1 MQGLCAGYGEI
12 QVLWGI
18 DVMVRRGEITALI
31 GSNGA
36 GKTTL
41 MRALSGLIP
50 IDGPAIIS
58 PKARTSPAIAPQ
70 QILAHGIVHVP
81 EGRRLFGAMS
91 VEENLLM
98 GAYARRAGRA
108 ELKRDLDRVYATF
121 PKLRERRKQ
130 AAATLSGGE
139 QQMCAIGRG
148 LMSAPLLLMIDEL
161 SLGLSPLLVEQ
172 LVAALRALNAEG
184 MSILLVE
191 QDVTI
196 ALDLCHRAFVMDMGR
211 IVRTGSGSGAVR
223 RSDHPR
229 CLSRRASGMTF
240 VQQNP
245 SIHSIQR
252 GAMIKT
258 VEAPGSG
265 YRFMPGVSQYSCGIA
280 ALAGHLPS
288 SACGSQIRCR

>member
-1 MQGLCAGYGEI
+1 MRNGTPAVASSLILETKGICAGYGEI

-18 DVMVRRGEITALI
+18 DLAVRRGEITALI

-41 MRALSGLIP
+41 MRTLSGLIP
-50 IDGPAIIS
+50 VRAGNYFSEGRDL
-58 PKARTSPAIAPQ
+58 TSGSAAE
-70 QILAHGIVHVP
+70 ILAHGIVHVP

-98 GAYARRAGRA
+98 GAYLRNASRA
-108 ELKRDLDRVYATF
+108 EIRRDLDQVYATF
-121 PKLRERRKQ
+121 PRLRERRRQ

-172 LVAALRALNAEG
+172 LVDALRALNAG
-184 MSILLVE
+184 GTSILLVE

-211 IVRTGSGSGAVR
+211 IVREGSGTELLADPIVR
-223 RSDHPR
+223 DAY
-229 CLSRRASGMTF
+229 L
-240 VQQNP
+240 
-245 SIHSIQR
+245 
-252 GAMIKT
+252 
-258 VEAPGSG
+258 
-265 YRFMPGVSQYSCGIA
+265 GVLQE
-280 ALAGHLPS
+280 
-288 SACGSQIRCR
+288 

>member
-1 MQGLCAGYGEI
+1 MANSLILELKGLCAGYGEI

-18 DVMVRRGEITALI
+18 DLDVRHGEITALI

-50 IDGPAIIS
+50 TTAGNYFSEGRDLTGDTA
-58 PKARTSPAIAPQ
+58 AG
-70 QILAHGIVHVP
+70 ILAHGIVHVP

-98 GAYARRAGRA
+98 GAYLRDAGRA
-108 ELKRDLDRVYATF
+108 EINRDLEQVYATF
-121 PKLRERRKQ
+121 PKLRERRRQ

-172 LVAALRALNAEG
+172 LVAALRELNAG
-184 MSILLVE
+184 GTSILLVE

-211 IVRTGSGSGAVR
+211 IVRSGSGSELLADPIVR
-223 RSDHPR
+223 DAY
-229 CLSRRASGMTF
+229 L
-240 VQQNP
+240 
-245 SIHSIQR
+245 
-252 GAMIKT
+252 
-258 VEAPGSG
+258 
-265 YRFMPGVSQYSCGIA
+265 GV
-280 ALAGHLPS
+280 LHE
-288 SACGSQIRCR
+288 

>member
-1 MQGLCAGYGEI
+1 MRKGLAPVADASILELQGLRAGYGEV

-18 DVMVRRGEITALI
+18 DLAVRSGEITALI

-50 IDGPAIIS
+50 VQSGSYRSDGVDLSDATPAE
-58 PKARTSPAIAPQ
+58 
-70 QILAHGIVHVP
+70 ILSHGIVHVP

-91 VEENLLM
+91 IEDNLLM
-98 GAYARRAGRA
+98 GAYLRTAGRA
-108 ELKRDLDRVYATF
+108 EISRDMDRVYATF
-121 PKLRERRKQ
+121 PKLFERRNQ

-148 LMSAPLLLMIDEL
+148 LMSAPKLLMVDEL

-191 QDVTI
+191 QDVTT
-196 ALDLCHRAFVMDMGR
+196 ALDLCHAAYVMDMGR
-211 IVRTGSGSGAVR
+211 IVRSGSGAELLADPIIR
-223 RSDHPR
+223 DAY
-229 CLSRRASGMTF
+229 L
-240 VQQNP
+240 
-245 SIHSIQR
+245 
-252 GAMIKT
+252 
-258 VEAPGSG
+258 
-265 YRFMPGVSQYSCGIA
+265 GV
-280 ALAGHLPS
+280 LEE
-288 SACGSQIRCR
+288 

>member
-1 MQGLCAGYGEI
+1 MAETPMTNSPIVELQGLCAGYGEI

-18 DVMVRRGEITALI
+18 DMAVPSGQITALI

-50 IDGPAIIS
+50 TQGGYYFADSKDVTGDSA
-58 PKARTSPAIAPQ
+58 A

-91 VEENLLM
+91 VEDNLLM
-98 GAYARRAGRA
+98 GAYSRKTARG
-108 ELKRDLDRVYATF
+108 ELNRDLDRVYTTF
-121 PKLRERRKQ
+121 PKLRDRRHQ
-130 AAATLSGGE
+130 AAATMSGGE

-148 LMSAPLLLMIDEL
+148 LMSAPRLLMIDEL

-191 QDVTI
+191 QDVIT
-196 ALDLCHRAFVMDMGR
+196 ALDLCHSAYIMDMGR
-211 IVRTGSGSGAVR
+211 IVRHGEGAQLLADPIIR
-223 RSDHPR
+223 DAY
-229 CLSRRASGMTF
+229 L
-240 VQQNP
+240 
-245 SIHSIQR
+245 
-252 GAMIKT
+252 
-258 VEAPGSG
+258 
-265 YRFMPGVSQYSCGIA
+265 GV
-280 ALAGHLPS
+280 LET
-288 SACGSQIRCR
+288 

>member
-1 MQGLCAGYGEI
+1 MRNGTPPVVDSLIVELKGLGAGYGEI

-18 DVMVRRGEITALI
+18 DLEVRRGEITGLI

-50 IDGPAIIS
+50 TASGNYFSEGRDLTGDTA
-58 PKARTSPAIAPQ
+58 AE
-70 QILAHGIVHVP
+70 ILGHGIVHVP

-98 GAYARRAGRA
+98 GAYLRQARGA
-108 ELKRDLDRVYATF
+108 ELTRDLDQVYATF
-121 PKLRERRKQ
+121 PKLRERRRQ

-148 LMSAPLLLMIDEL
+148 LMSAPKLLMIDEL

-172 LVAALRALNAEG
+172 LVAALRALNSKG

-191 QDVTI
+191 QDVTT

-211 IVRTGSGSGAVR
+211 IVRAGSGPELLADPIVR
-223 RSDHPR
+223 DAY
-229 CLSRRASGMTF
+229 L
-240 VQQNP
+240 
-245 SIHSIQR
+245 
-252 GAMIKT
+252 
-258 VEAPGSG
+258 
-265 YRFMPGVSQYSCGIA
+265 GVLQE
-280 ALAGHLPS
+280 
-288 SACGSQIRCR
+288 

>member
-1 MQGLCAGYGEI
+1 MLPVASSLILELKGLCAGYGEI

-18 DVMVRRGEITALI
+18 DLDVRHGEITALI

-50 IDGPAIIS
+50 TTAGNYFSEGRDLTGDTA
-58 PKARTSPAIAPQ
+58 AE
-70 QILAHGIVHVP
+70 ILAHGIVHVP

-98 GAYARRAGRA
+98 GAYLRDSSRA
-108 ELKRDLDRVYATF
+108 EINRDLEQVYSTF
-121 PKLRERRKQ
+121 PKLRERRRQ

-172 LVAALRALNAEG
+172 LVAALRELNAG
-184 MSILLVE
+184 GTSILLVE

-211 IVRTGSGSGAVR
+211 IVRSGSGEELLADPIVR
-223 RSDHPR
+223 DAY
-229 CLSRRASGMTF
+229 L
-240 VQQNP
+240 
-245 SIHSIQR
+245 
-252 GAMIKT
+252 
-258 VEAPGSG
+258 
-265 YRFMPGVSQYSCGIA
+265 GV
-280 ALAGHLPS
+280 LHE
-288 SACGSQIRCR
+288 

>member
-1 MQGLCAGYGEI
+1 MQSGMLPVAEDPIIELRDLNAGYGEI

-18 DVMVRRGEITALI
+18 DMAVRRGEITALI

-50 IDGPAIIS
+50 LRSGQYFSDGEALS
-58 PKARTSPAIAPQ
+58 AATAAR
-70 QILAHGIVHVP
+70 ILAHGIVHVP

-91 VEENLLM
+91 IEDNLLM
-98 GAYARRAGRA
+98 GAYSRSVGRR
-108 ELKRDLDRVYATF
+108 ELTRDLDRVYATF
-121 PKLRERRKQ
+121 PKLRLRRNQ

-148 LMSAPLLLMIDEL
+148 LMSSPRVLMIDEL

-191 QDVTI
+191 QDVTT
-196 ALDLCHRAFVMDMGR
+196 ALDLCHSAYIMDMGR
-211 IVRTGSGSGAVR
+211 IVRTGSGEKLLADPIVR
-223 RSDHPR
+223 
-229 CLSRRASGMTF
+229 
-240 VQQNP
+240 
-245 SIHSIQR
+245 
-252 GAMIKT
+252 
-258 VEAPGSG
+258 EA
-265 YRFMPGVSQYSCGIA
+265 YLGV
-280 ALAGHLPS
+280 LED
-288 SACGSQIRCR
+288 